1 MKTISIKLYEYS
13 ELSKEA
19 KAKALAE
26 WNDENNDYL
35 FLEEDIKDTCTTLLT
50 KYGITGDPVEVSY
63 SLSYCQGDGAMFYG
77 TFTWKDYSIKI
88 NHVGRYSHS
97 NSKEIE
103 ILNEKTGIN
112 APEAA
117 ERAFEIIYQSI
128 CEAMETRGYAHIEAE
143 RSEEFFISACE
154 ANDYTF
160 EADGTMRNA

>member
-1 MKTISIKLYEYS
+1 MKKITINLYNYE

-19 KAKALAE
+19 KAKALTE
-26 WNDENNDYL
+26 WNDRDNDYP

-88 NHVGRYSHS
+88 THVGRYSHS

-103 ILNEKTGIN
+103 MLNAQTGIN
-112 APEAA
+112 APEAS

-143 RSEEFFISACE
+143 RSEESFAEQCE
-154 ANDYTF
+154 ANGYTF
-160 EADGTMRNA
+160 EENGKMRNA